1 MAQFKDLEAV
11 ILVRIMGHLWRFL
24 DLLSFIHVC
33 KCTRAAFETSE
44 PQVMW
49 DFLRRF
55 YGINLY
61 EAIHLVTDL
70 PEFDANFDYRP
81 NQNQVA
87 GGIQES
93 IWSRKVR
100 EFSPGF
106 LSATYRDRDRFG
118 AAWIA
123 RQYSGPLVIRLGR
136 LSTVLDGLLGQYW
149 EFVQDVVVEQDI
161 PLCGYSAGLPEAV
174 NHWHRAGIFASA
186 PSPAERHRLV
196 RAFLRYE
203 IMCRLFSI
211 PYWKI
216 LCCVSWTH
224 MDFAAKKAVLA
235 VYARHDW
242 SSDHFMRLMDKG
254 EAEQVLC
261 VGAFVRAQWRAMLTE
276 LRSTFEGNAHNRC
289 ATFEANGP
297 KDEDEVVTLLE
308 HLSTDIRVKENP
320 VYSCDYMLGRP
331 SSKETIWIDNLAAGF
346 GLGLLRKSL
355 QAGPADQRKGLRAII
370 AACHSEPQTLDKA
383 SGYRP
388 NFIHTRS
395 FPVVNPP
402 DKDDTEDYDKAKMR
416 LVGYHLWDNSRLY
429 TPEMLKLEAWLNAPS
444 VLPFEPGSK
453 EQNTPWH
460 SFTSMKLPFSDYHK
474 LARHVWVEKF
484 SDLGD
489 VSPERYR
496 KILSVLTSSHIDN
509 ILDMQYQDD
518 PPAEE
523 TTSQPAEAPTQ
534 ENEAPST

>member
-24 DLLSFIHVC
+24 GLLNFMHVC
-33 KCTRAAFETSE
+33 KSTRAAFETNE

-70 PEFDANFDYRP
+70 PEFDANFDYRLV
-81 NQNQVA
+81 QNQAA
-87 GGIQES
+87 GGVQES

-106 LSATYRDRDRFG
+106 LSATYRDRDRFN

-123 RQYSGPLVIRLGR
+123 GQYSGPLAVRLGR
-136 LSTVLDGLLGQYW
+136 LSTVLDGLLSQYW
-149 EFVQDVVVEQDI
+149 EFVQKVVGEQDI
-161 PLCGYSAGLPEAV
+161 ALCGYSAGLPEAV
-174 NHWHRAGIFASA
+174 SHWHRAGIFASA

-224 MDFAAKKAVLA
+224 MDFAAKTAALA

-242 SSDHFMRLMDKG
+242 SSDQFMRLMDKG
-254 EAEQVLC
+254 EAEQILC
-261 VGAFVRAQWRAMLTE
+261 VGAFVRAQWRAMLME
-276 LRSTFEGNAHNRC
+276 VRSTFEGNAHNRC

-297 KDEDEVVTLLE
+297 KDGDEVASFLE

-320 VYSCDYMLGRP
+320 VYSCQYMLGRQP
-331 SSKETIWIDNLAAGF
+331 SQENIWIDNLAAGF

-355 QAGPADQRKGLRAII
+355 QAGPRDQRKGLRAII
-370 AACHSEPQTLDKA
+370 AACDSEPQTLDRA
-383 SGYRP
+383 SRYRP

-395 FPVVNPP
+395 FPVVNRA
-402 DKDDTEDYDKAKMR
+402 KDDTTDYDKAKMR

-429 TPEMLKLEAWLNAPS
+429 TPEMLKLEEWLKVPS
-444 VLPFEPGSK
+444 VPPFEPGSK

-460 SFTSMKLPFSDYHK
+460 AFTSMELPFSDYHK
-474 LARHVWVEKF
+474 LAAHVWVEKF

-489 VSPERYR
+489 VAPQRYGM
-496 KILSVLTSSHIDN
+496 ILSVLKSSHIDN

-523 TTSQPAEAPTQ
+523 TTTQPAEAP
-534 ENEAPST
+534 ST